1 LTGSAAAARD
11 PAAWRGTESAAM
23 DEGLGM
29 GAGGAG
35 LLVRV
40 LGFDQRRSASSEGFA
55 CLPGAG
61 RGTEAEASGGRRAG
75 KVAAGRKRSA
85 GDRAS
90 FPSSKLKREE
100 IKLKGG
106 KKTRVCTVHAAP
118 RRPRVGYWVGGGL
131 VLWCPCDP
139 AALGSGLR
147 FFVPPV
153 LLRLPHA
160 TPRHTELP
168 DSGL

>member
-1 LTGSAAAARD
+1 MTGSAAAARD
-11 PAAWRGTESAAM
+11 PAAAWRGTESAAM

-90 FPSSKLKREE
+90 FPSSKERK
-100 IKLKGG
+100 
-106 KKTRVCTVHAAP
+106 
-118 RRPRVGYWVGGGL
+118 
-131 VLWCPCDP
+131 
-139 AALGSGLR
+139 
-147 FFVPPV
+147 
-153 LLRLPHA
+153 
-160 TPRHTELP
+160 
-168 DSGL
+168 

>member
-1 LTGSAAAARD
+1 
-11 PAAWRGTESAAM
+11 M

-106 KKTRVCTVHAAP
+106 KKNKGVHCACSAPPAA
-118 RRPRVGYWVGGGL
+118 GGL
-131 VLWCPCDP
+131 LGRWRAGARACDP

-160 TPRHTELP
+160 TPHHTELP
-168 DSGL
+168 DSGLY